1 MLGFIF
7 CSLLPRGGLIH
18 KEVDVR
24 RYETVFILRPDLG
37 EPQTKETIRRFE
49 GLVGTNGGEIVD
61 TDEWGAR
68 ELAYPIRGEHR
79 GYYVR
84 LDYVAPEAATHEVER
99 NLKLTDGVLRYLSV
113 LVDPDTDAAKARA
126 EVEANRRRIAQHKA
140 AAEARAAEL
149 RGETVAPPPEAEAAP
164 DAPLEVTTEA
174 AVTEPATS
182 ESEGQSN

>member
-1 MLGFIF
+1 M
-7 CSLLPRGGLIH
+7 
-18 KEVDVR
+18 R

-61 TDEWGAR
+61 TEEWGAR
-68 ELAYPIRGEHR
+68 ELAYPIRGERR

-113 LVDPDTDAAKARA
+113 LVDPDTDAPKARA

-140 AAEARAAEL
+140 AAEARAAEA
-149 RGETVAPPPEAEAAP
+149 RSETVGPPEAEAVP
-164 DAPLEVTTEA
+164 DAPPEITTEA
-174 AVTEPATS
+174 AATEPTTS
-182 ESEGQSN
+182 GSEGQSN